1 MLEPD
6 DDCRMANEKQLSVR
20 LPFDTVDR
28 CDALVPVL
36 AELPALAGFRVER
49 ASVLRL
55 AIARGLHVLEQEHGI
70 TPPSSKP
77 RKPSRKRK
85 A

>member
-1 MLEPD
+1 MLESD
-6 DDCRMANEKQLSVR
+6 DDCRMSNEKQLSVR
-20 LPFDTVDR
+20 LPTETVDR

-55 AIARGLHVLEQEHGI
+55 AIARGLQALEQEHGV
-70 TPPSSKP
+70 TPPA
-77 RKPSRKRK
+77 RKPPRKRK

>member
-1 MLEPD
+1 MLESD

-20 LPFDTVDR
+20 LPTETVDR

-55 AIARGLHVLEQEHGI
+55 AIARGLHVLEQEHNV
-70 TPPSSKP
+70 TPPA
-77 RKPSRKRK
+77 RKPTRKRK